1 MEIAAIVICGL
12 AVIFGIISIV
22 RQKKR
27 EKEQ

>member
-12 AVIFGIISIV
+12 AVVLGIISLV